1 MKEQE
6 QIKEYKEKETLNI
19 EKIYN
24 NYYNYVY
31 TITVNSAKQHL
42 KEEDIEEIIVDTF
55 LVLWKNT
62 KKLEENRSIKPYIA
76 GITKK
81 LIQEKARKRKIYLDI
96 ADYENK
102 IESTEIIDLIG
113 EEREEITLLKDVVK
127 KLKGQD
133 KYILE
138 LYYYQ
143 SMRIKEI
150 ANCLNTSEFTVK
162 QRLYRIRKRIK
173 KEIEKKGGYEYEK

>member
-1 MKEQE
+1 MKKQE
-6 QIKEYKEKETLNI
+6 LIKEYKEKETLDI
-19 EKIYN
+19 EKIYD

-31 TITVNSAKQHL
+31 TIAVNTAKQYL
-42 KEEDIEEIIVDTF
+42 KEEDIEEIIIDTF
-55 LVLWKNT
+55 LVVWKNQR
-62 KKLEENRSIKPYIA
+62 KLEENKSIKPYIA

-81 LIQEKARKRKIYLDI
+81 LIQEKTRKRKIHLDI
-96 ADYENK
+96 TDYENK
-102 IESTEIIDLIG
+102 IESTDKINLIE
-113 EEREEITLLKDVVK
+113 EEREEITLLKDVIK
-127 KLKGQD
+127 KLKKQD
-133 KYILE
+133 KDILE

-143 SMRIKEI
+143 SMKIKEI